1 MSKIITFRGNLQMGL
16 QDQLSLAT
24 IKGKVGYRIKKFQIM
39 QERPGQQGVSYVG
52 KIYSKNQTSFTS
64 SVKFYRR

>member
-24 IKGKVGYRIKKFQIM
+24 IKGKVGL
-39 QERPGQQGVSYVG
+39 E
-52 KIYSKNQTSFTS
+52 
-64 SVKFYRR
+64 